1 MSVSLTDI
9 LLFFI
14 LVTLLSYYFIPWR
27 NFEKAG
33 TAVLLR
39 FWVIILVITS
49 YVLLLINLIFSKF
62 IS

>member
-1 MSVSLTDI
+1 MSLTDI

-33 TAVLLR
+33 TTVLLR
-39 FWVIILVITS
+39 FWVVILVITS
-49 YVLLLINLIFSKF
+49 FVLLLINLILSKF